1 MAAVQVVNFFKQN
14 LTGAAYEALAPGSGD
29 PAAFAVVPPGTIS
42 WLADL
47 RGVDDANPMEV
58 SVTAPGFHDQ
68 VLGII
73 GWVGSGALTAPVNR
87 PQTISPPGLDQPIIG
102 GNTPT
107 VNVLG
112 TAADN
117 ANVTAII
124 YHSELPGSPQ
134 NLMTAFD
141 VKSQVRDLVG
151 VDVTID
157 PSSNAQGDWSNP
169 ESLTSVNKR
178 LDAARRY
185 ALVGITSPVP
195 LAAVGVSGFETS
207 GLKVGGPVL
216 ADGDHDASLLYDLS
230 ERYGNAAIIP
240 VFSGANQDNVFVYAA
255 DPAAGSTKLT
265 IMFAD
270 LTGPT

>member
-1 MAAVQVVNFFKQN
+1 MAAIQVVNFFKQN
-14 LTGAAYEALAPGSGD
+14 LNGGSMEALAPGSGD
-29 PAAFAVVPPGTIS
+29 PSAFAVVPPGSIS

-47 RGVDDANPMEV
+47 RGVDDASPMEV

-68 VLGII
+68 ILGIL
-73 GWVGSGALTAPVNR
+73 GWVPDGSAMTPVNR
-87 PQTISPPGLDQPIIG
+87 PFTISPPGLDQPIIG

-112 TAADN
+112 SGGDN

-134 NLMTAFD
+134 NLIDSFG
-141 VKSQVRDLVG
+141 VKSNIKSLVG
-151 VDVTID
+151 VDVTVD
-157 PSSNAQGDWSNP
+157 PSSLAQGDWSSP
-169 ESLTSVNKR
+169 VSITAASRR

-185 ALVGITSPVP
+185 ALVGFTSPTP
-195 LAAVGVSGFETS
+195 LAAVGVVGFETS

-216 ADGDHDASLLYDLS
+216 ADGDHDSSLIYDLS
-230 ERYGNAAIIP
+230 DLYGQAIIP
-240 VFSGANQDNVFVYAA
+240 VFSGSNQDNVFVYAA
-255 DPAAGSTKLT
+255 DPAAGSTDIT
-265 IMFAD
+265 VMFAD